1 MTDGGNGM
9 QIGFIGAGAIGAP
22 LVRNLL
28 KAGHAVAVHNRRESG
43 AAPLVAAGAA
53 WAPDIRTVAAGARFV
68 FSALPGPDEQEAVY
82 RGPDG
87 LIACCAPGATV
98 LDMTTSSPRLVR
110 ELAEAFAAG
119 GTDLLDTPVS
129 GGPKGAASGRLAIWV
144 GGRQDAFERAR
155 PLLETLGDQVRYL
168 GPSGTATVAKL
179 VHNCANYG
187 FQAVLAEVMTL
198 GVRAGV
204 DPAVLFGAIRQGS
217 LGRQRAVDRLADQF
231 LPGEFDQPN
240 FALKLAQKDVRLA
253 TELGRELDVPMR
265 LAGLTYADLTEAV
278 NRGWGARD
286 SRAAM
291 LLQQE
296 RSGVAIK
303 VPRPV
308 LDEILRT
315 EPL

>member
-1 MTDGGNGM
+1 MDKGNGM

-22 LVRNLL
+22 LVRRLL
-28 KAGHAVAVHNRRESG
+28 QAGHAVAVHNRREAT
-43 AAPLVAAGAA
+43 AAPLVEAGAT
-53 WAPDIRTVAAGARFV
+53 WAPDMRAVAAGAGFV

-82 RGPDG
+82 RGPGG
-87 LIACCAPGATV
+87 LIACCAPGTTV
-98 LDMTTSSPRLVR
+98 LDMTTSAPRLVR
-110 ELAEAFAAG
+110 ELAEAFAAR
-119 GTDLLDTPVS
+119 GTDLLDSPVS

-144 GGRQDAFERAR
+144 GGRQEAFAQAR

-231 LPGEFDQPN
+231 LPAEFDQPN

-286 SRAAM
+286 SRVAM

-296 RSGVAIK
+296 RSGVSIK

>member
-1 MTDGGNGM
+1 M

-22 LVRNLL
+22 LVRAFL
-28 KAGHAVAVHNRRESG
+28 KAGHAVAVHNRREST
-43 AAPLVAAGAA
+43 AAPLVEAGAT
-53 WAPDIRTVAAGARFV
+53 WAPDMAAVAAGARFV
-68 FSALPGPDEQEAVY
+68 FSALPGPDEQETVY
-82 RGPDG
+82 RGPAG
-87 LIACCAPGATV
+87 LIAACAPGTTL
-98 LDMTTSSPRLVR
+98 LDMTTSAPRLVR
-110 ELAEAFAAG
+110 ALAEEFVAAG
-119 GTDLLDTPVS
+119 CDMLDTPVS
-129 GGPKGAASGRLAIWV
+129 GGPKGAATRKLAIWV
-144 GGRQDAFERAR
+144 GGREAAFDAAS
-155 PLLETLGDQVRYL
+155 PLLDLIGDRVRYL
-168 GPSGTATVAKL
+168 GPIGTATVAKL
-179 VHNCANYG
+179 AHNCANYG

-303 VPRPV
+303 VPRAV
-308 LDEILRT
+308 LDGILRD

>member
-1 MTDGGNGM
+1 M

-22 LVRNLL
+22 LVRNFL
-28 KAGHAVAVHNRRESG
+28 KAGYSVAVHNRREST
-43 AAPLVAAGAA
+43 AAPLVEAGAT
-53 WAPDIRTVAAGARFV
+53 WAPDMQAVAAGASFV
-68 FSALPGPDEQEAVY
+68 FSALPGPDEQLAVY
-82 RGPDG
+82 GGETG
-87 LIACCAPGATV
+87 LIASCAPGTIL
-98 LDMTTSSPRLVR
+98 LDMTTSSPRVVR
-110 ELAEAFAAG
+110 ELAAAFEAKG
-119 GTDLLDTPVS
+119 CDMLDTPVS
-129 GGPKGAASGRLAIWV
+129 GGPKGAANRKLAIWV
-144 GGRQDAFERAR
+144 GGREEAFARAR
-155 PLLETLGDQVRYL
+155 AILDVIGDQVRYL

-179 VHNCANYG
+179 AHNCANYG

-198 GVRAGV
+198 GVRGGV

-231 LPGEFDQPN
+231 LPGEFDKPN

-265 LAGLTYADLTEAV
+265 IASMTYADLTEAV

-291 LLQQE
+291 ILQQE
-296 RSGVAIK
+296 RSNVSIK
-303 VPRPV
+303 VPREV
-308 LDEILRT
+308 LDDILKN

>member
-1 MTDGGNGM
+1 MLM

-22 LVRNLL
+22 LVRNFL
-28 KAGHAVAVHNRRESG
+28 KAGYGVAVHNRRQST
-43 AAPLVAAGAA
+43 AAALVEAGAT
-53 WAPDIRTVAAGARFV
+53 WAPDMRAVADGAAFV
-68 FSALPGPDEQEAVY
+68 CSALPGPDEQEAVY
-82 RGPDG
+82 GGPDG
-87 LIACCAPGATV
+87 LIAACAPGTV
-98 LDMTTSSPRLVR
+98 LLDMTTSSPRVVR
-110 ELAEAFAAG
+110 ALAERFEARG
-119 GTDLLDTPVS
+119 CDMLDTPVS
-129 GGPKGAASGRLAIWV
+129 GGPKGAASRKLAIWV
-144 GGRQDAFERAR
+144 GGRPEAFERAR
-155 PLLETLGDQVRYL
+155 ALLDVIGDQVRYL

-179 VHNCANYG
+179 AHNCANYG
-187 FQAVLAEVMTL
+187 VQAVLAEVMTL

-231 LPGEFDQPN
+231 LPGEFDNPS

-265 LAGLTYADLTEAV
+265 IASMTYADLTEAV

-286 SRAAM
+286 SRAAL

-296 RSGVAIK
+296 RSGVSIK

-308 LDEILRT
+308 LDDILKN

>member
-1 MTDGGNGM
+1 M

-28 KAGHAVAVHNRRESG
+28 RAGHAVAVHNRREST
-43 AAPLVAAGAA
+43 AAPLVAAGAS
-53 WAPDIRTVAAGARFV
+53 WAPDVRTVAAGAQFV
-68 FSALPGPDEQEAVY
+68 FSALPGPDEQEAAY

-87 LIACCAPGATV
+87 LIACCAPGTTV

-110 ELAEAFAAG
+110 ALADAFAAG

-144 GGRQDAFERAR
+144 GGPPDAFERAR

>member
-1 MTDGGNGM
+1 M

-22 LVRNLL
+22 VVRNFL
-28 KAGHAVAVHNRRESG
+28 KAGYAVAVHNRREST
-43 AAPLVAAGAA
+43 AAPLVEAGAT
-53 WAPDIRTVAAGARFV
+53 WAPDMRAVVAGASFV
-68 FSALPGPDEQEAVY
+68 FSALPGPDEQLDVYGGEA
-82 RGPDG
+82 G
-87 LIACCAPGATV
+87 LIASCAPGTIL
-98 LDMTTSSPRLVR
+98 LDMTTSSPRVVR
-110 ELAEAFAAG
+110 ELAAAFEAKG
-119 GTDLLDTPVS
+119 CDMLDTPVS
-129 GGPKGAASGRLAIWV
+129 GGPKGAANRKLAIWV
-144 GGRQDAFERAR
+144 GGREEAFARAG
-155 PLLETLGDQVRYL
+155 PILDVIGDQVRYL

-179 VHNCANYG
+179 AHNCANYG

-198 GVRAGV
+198 GVRGGV

-231 LPGEFDQPN
+231 LPGEFDKPT

-265 LAGLTYADLTEAV
+265 IASMTYADLTEAV

-291 LLQQE
+291 ILQQE
-296 RSGVAIK
+296 RSNVSIK
-303 VPRPV
+303 VSREV
-308 LDEILRT
+308 LDDILKN